1 MEKIKNETGEKAI
14 RVALSLILLLSAV
27 LTATSVDVR
36 SAHAAESAK
45 LDVGGMIYYGGY
57 GTSWMHADGEM
68 AYCGNPSA
76 ATPSEGN
83 YSKHEVSASSGRDA
97 ETVADLWFS
106 YGSPGFDKT
115 LWPSK
120 WYDGTAMNDGRYAAF
135 AHILLSDT
143 FSSNGDYALYG
154 CSEDFSSW
162 VRKNVIGFSSSGE
175 MINDDATGRQIA
187 ARMGEVPN
195 NFEAFMLY
203 TGEGTQLILSFKY
216 TPYGAVDL
224 TKASSNAGVTSGND
238 CYSVE
243 GAVYGV
249 YSNEAC
255 TKLVK
260 TMTTDGNGYA
270 KADELEVGKYWVK
283 EVTPSKGMALDE
295 TAYPVTVKSDET
307 TAVNGGTVVDL
318 ARTDPVGM
326 LVGKVDATTNAHRPQ
341 SVADLSGAQFSV
353 KYYDGYFGTAEAA
366 AATGAPTRSWTFA
379 TDADGYAYL
388 APEYLISGDAL
399 YYQTNGT
406 TACLPLGTAVI
417 EEVKAPQGYNL
428 DDGVNPAN
436 PPKKFCVQI
445 TNDGIMGE
453 DVYSWNSPEVPDTIQ
468 RGDYRLFKE
477 VPTNNDEENQELTRI
492 AIEGVQFQIINEN
505 ENAVVSPDTGA
516 EVAKGG
522 VVCTLTTDENGF
534 ATTKTHVPAGWSA
547 ALAYGEYTMHEII
560 PDDVAER
567 VKAEHGITLIG
578 VDDWKITVSA
588 EGQYDP
594 IQVVANHIPQT
605 PLTIQKVDSTTG
617 KSIPLACSFQIF
629 DADGKLVTYT
639 DHMNE
644 VVMDTWTTIG
654 STGHVTLPMKLD
666 EGTYTIHEVAAPE
679 GYVLGDKDITFTVD
693 EYRTWDNPIT
703 ITYADAPIRAEIQL
717 LKTDGTTEV
726 PVEGAEYCIKAE
738 GDVVTGDGTV
748 RFADGQNVG
757 YVTTDAD
764 GKAAIE
770 DLYLGNY
777 VAYETKSPEGWA
789 LDTEEHHISIVT
801 QGQLVPVVVEQFDAV
816 DMPTTL
822 KLLKVDSTDATKA
835 LAGASF
841 RITQTTPATTDE
853 LDSGFSVNWE
863 YELTTEADGTAA
875 LPYMPHGTFAI
886 EEIQAPAGYFM
897 PTDVEP
903 VSFKVDDQGF
913 IGLNQE
919 GAQFND
925 TLELTFENT
934 PTVLDISKT
943 DVTTGEELPGATLVI
958 TDSDGNVVEEW
969 VSTDTAHRIV
979 GIEPGDYVL
988 TETIAP
994 EGYLVATS
1002 IEFTVEPTGEVQQV
1016 EMKDDYTKVDI
1027 SKTDIA
1033 TGEELPGAHLQVID
1047 ADDEAVAEWDTDGK
1061 AHRINGLEP
1070 GDYILRETSAPDG
1083 YEVAEDVKF
1092 TVEATGDVQKVEMKD
1107 KATPGTPGK
1116 ETDKSGLVKTGDS
1129 FPWWIVALAAT
1140 GAGTTAGTGIYL
1152 RRRKAADGTAEV
1164 EEDLQ

>member
-1 MEKIKNETGEKAI
+1 MEETLKRNSPKAVRI
-14 RVALSLILLLSAV
+14 VLAALIALSGLAGV
-27 LTATSVDVR
+27 FAQCRTADASESVDL
-36 SAHAAESAK
+36 SI
-45 LDVGGMIYYGGY
+45 GGEIYYAGF
-57 GTSWMHADGEM
+57 GTNWMHADGKM

-76 ATPSEGN
+76 ATPSSGS
-83 YSKHEVSASSGRDA
+83 YLKQTVSAPSGRDT
-97 ETVADLWFS
+97 ETAADLWFS
-106 YGSPGFDKT
+106 YGSPGFEKS
-115 LWPSK
+115 LWPDT
-120 WYDGTAMNDGRYAAF
+120 WYDGGEMTDSRYAAL

-154 CSEDFSSW
+154 CSQDFKDW
-162 VRKNVIGFSSSGE
+162 ARQYVIGFGSDGSEINSS
-175 MINDDATGRQIA
+175 ATGRRIA

-224 TKASSNAGVTSGND
+224 TKLSSNPSVTTGND
-238 CYSVE
+238 CYSIE
-243 GAVYGV
+243 DAVYGI
-249 YSNEAC
+249 YSDSSC

-260 TMTTDGNGYA
+260 PMRTDVNGYA
-270 KADELEVGKYWVK
+270 KAEELEVGEYWVK

-295 TAYPVTVKSDET
+295 TIYPVTVKSDET
-307 TAVNGGTVVDL
+307 TAVNGGTVIDF

-326 LVGKVDATTNAHRPQ
+326 LVGKVDATANAHRPQ
-341 SVADLSGAQFSV
+341 SVADLSGAQFSI
-353 KYYDGYFGTAEAA
+353 KYYDGYYDNAEDAA
-366 AATGAPTRSWTFA
+366 ASGEPTRSWTFA
-379 TDADGYAYL
+379 TDEDGFAYFSD
-388 APEYLISGDAL
+388 EYLFAGDAL
-399 YYQTNGT
+399 YYQINGT
-406 TACLPLGTAVI
+406 TACMPLGTAVI
-417 EEVKAPQGYNL
+417 EEVKAPEGYNL
-428 DDGVNPAN
+428 DDGVSPAN

-445 TNDGIMGE
+445 TSDGSIGE
-453 DVYSWNSPEVPDTIQ
+453 SVYSWNSPEVPDTIQ

-477 VPTNNDEENQELTRI
+477 VPTNNDDENQELTRI

-505 ENAVVSPDTGA
+505 ENAVVSPDRGK

-534 ATTKTHVPAGWSA
+534 ATTRTHVPAGWSA
-547 ALAYGEYTMHEII
+547 ALAYGEYTVHEII

-567 VKAEHGITLIG
+567 VKAEHGIKLIG

-629 DADGKLVTYT
+629 NEDRKLVTYT

-644 VVMDTWTTIG
+644 VVVDTWTTIG
-654 STGHVTLPMKLD
+654 KTGHVTLPMKLD
-666 EGTYTIHEVAAPE
+666 EGTYTIHEVSAPE
-679 GYVLGDKDITFTVD
+679 GYVLGDKDVTFTVD
-693 EYRTWDNPIT
+693 EYRTWDDPIT
-703 ITYADAPIRAEIQL
+703 VTYADAPIRAEIQL

-738 GDVVTGDGTV
+738 GDVATGDGTV
-748 RFADGQNVG
+748 RFENGQIVG

-764 GKAAIE
+764 GKATIE

-789 LDTEEHHISIVT
+789 LDTEEHHINIET
-801 QGQLVPVVVEQFDAV
+801 QGQLVPIVVEQFDAV
-816 DMPTTL
+816 DIPTTL
-822 KLLKVDSTDATKA
+822 KLLKVDSTDTTKA
-835 LAGASF
+835 LAGATF
-841 RITQTTPATTDE
+841 RITQTALATTDE
-853 LDSGFSVNWE
+853 LDSDFSVNWE

-897 PTDVEP
+897 PTDVQP

-913 IGLNQE
+913 IGLVQE
-919 GAQFND
+919 GAQLSD

-934 PTVLDISKT
+934 PTILDINKT
-943 DVTTGEELPGATLVI
+943 DATTGEELPGATLVV
-958 TDSDGNVVEEW
+958 TDGEGNVVEEW
-969 VSTDTAHRIV
+969 VSTDTVHRIV

-1002 IEFTVEPTGEVQQV
+1002 VEFTVEPTGEVQQV

-1033 TGEELPGAHLQVID
+1033 TGEELHGAHLQVID
-1047 ADDEAVAEWDTDGK
+1047 KDDKVVAEWDTDGK
-1061 AHRINGLEP
+1061 VHRINGLEP
-1070 GDYILRETSAPDG
+1070 GNYTLRETSAPDG
-1083 YEVAEDVKF
+1083 YEIAEDVAF
-1092 TVEATGDVQKVEMKD
+1092 TVKATGDAQKVEMKD
-1107 KATPGTPGK
+1107 KTTPDTP
-1116 ETDKSGLVKTGDS
+1116 ETSNSDLPKTGDQ
-1129 FPWWIVALAAT
+1129 FPWWGFAALAAAAASAG
-1140 GAGTTAGTGIYL
+1140 GAMHLARKSGTS
-1152 RRRKAADGTAEV
+1152 V
-1164 EEDLQ
+1164 NEDEDDECLQ